1 MGADIENEINKIRWE
16 RWRAKQKTEREK
28 TCFYCWEGV
37 WINWNVNWFDWD
49 GVWLD
54 WPNWKQWGDWGSD
67 WSDFCSN
74 ACSCHAG
81 CCVVEVNADFDRGTC
96 KLRVGV
102 IAAFCLQRG
111 YNSNH
116 CGNTMCGR
124 ASVFAVAI
132 AVSGSWVGCQGNWD
146 CGYWCPGINEE
157 VECTVPPDWCGY
169 SIQAHAKGSCTCGLL
184 PADECEVSCTVG

>member
-1 MGADIENEINKIRWE
+1 M
-16 RWRAKQKTEREK
+16 
-28 TCFYCWEGV
+28 
-37 WINWNVNWFDWD
+37 NWFDWD

-74 ACSCHAG
+74 ARSCHAG
-81 CCVVEVNADFDRGTC
+81 CCAVEVNADFDRGTC

-102 IAAFCLQRG
+102 IAAFCLQGG

-124 ASVFAVAI
+124 ASVYAI
-132 AVSGSWVGCQGNWD
+132 ALAVSGSWVGCQGNWD

-157 VECTVPPDWCGY
+157 MRRWSVPCPQTGVVIPSKPMQKVVVPVAFY
-169 SIQAHAKGSCTCGLL
+169 PLMNVRFLAR
-184 PADECEVSCTVG
+184 